1 MTIPLKPEDKA
12 RFRRLR
18 SEQAIQLAMQNKWEE
33 AIAVNKQILDVFADD
48 VDAYNRLGKAL
59 MEVGRI
65 SEARAAY
72 SRAVAL
78 DPNNAIA
85 RRNLTRLQ
93 AIKDDEVAAVAVQPQ
108 VDANLFIEETGK
120 TGVTT
125 LINTAPHEEL
135 ATLTAGEPVLLRPE
149 GKSLLVYS
157 TRNDR
162 IGEVEPRLALRL
174 ISLMRGGN
182 QYAAAVTSLTDTS
195 VEIIIRETFQHP
207 TQVGKV
213 SFPTRG
219 GADGGFRPYIRE
231 SVLRYDADEED
242 EASEDADFATDWE
255 EEPDAAPVDE
265 VSLEFEEEI
274 ADKDDD
280 EYEDE

>member
-1 MTIPLKPEDKA
+1 MTAPIQPDEKA

-33 AIAVNKQILDVFADD
+33 AIAINQQILDVFAAD
-48 VDAYNRLGKAL
+48 VDAFNRLGKAF
-59 MEVGRI
+59 MEIGRI
-65 SEARAAY
+65 GEARTAY
-72 SRAVAL
+72 GKAVEV

-93 AIKDDEVAAVAVQPQ
+93 AMKDDAVGAAVQPQ

-125 LINTAPHEEL
+125 LVNTAPREQL
-135 ATLTAGEPVLLRPE
+135 AKLTAGEPVQLQVDGKNLRVLSARTE
-149 GKSLLVYS
+149 FL
-157 TRNDR
+157 
-162 IGEVEPRLALRL
+162 GEVEPRLALRL
-174 ISLMRGGN
+174 IGLTRGGN
-182 QYAAAVTSLTDTS
+182 QYAAAVTSLTDRS
-195 VEIIIRETFQHP
+195 IEIIIRETLQHP

-219 GADGGFRPYIRE
+219 GATAGERPYIRD
-231 SVLRYDADEED
+231 SLLRYEPEEED
-242 EASEDADFATDWE
+242 EAAEDADFGADWE
-255 EEPDAAPVDE
+255 EEPDTVNVDE
-265 VSLEFEEEI
+265 VSLEFEEGA

-280 EYEDE
+280 EYDNE

>member
-1 MTIPLKPEDKA
+1 MTAPLQPEDKA

-48 VDAYNRLGKAL
+48 VDAHNRLGKAL
-59 MEVGRI
+59 MEIGRI
-65 SEARAAY
+65 GEAREAY
-72 SRAVAL
+72 SKAVAI

-125 LINTAPHEEL
+125 LVNTAPHDVL
-135 ATLTAGEPVLLRPE
+135 ATLTAGEPVLLRIE
-149 GKSLLVYS
+149 GKSLQVFS
-157 TRNDR
+157 TRNEL

-174 ISLMRGGN
+174 IGLMRGGN
-182 QYAAAVTSLTDTS
+182 QYAAAVTSLTDKS
-195 VEIIIRETFQHP
+195 IEIIIRETFQHP

-219 GADGGFRPYIRE
+219 GADAGFRPYIRE
-231 SVLRYDADEED
+231 SVLRYDSEEED

-255 EEPDAAPVDE
+255 EEPDAVNVDE
-265 VSLEFEEEI
+265 VSLEFEEGV

-280 EYEDE
+280 EYDNE

>member
-1 MTIPLKPEDKA
+1 MTAPIQPEERA

-33 AIAVNKQILDVFADD
+33 AIAVNKQILDLFADD
-48 VDAYNRLGKAL
+48 VDAHNRLGKAL
-59 MEVGRI
+59 MEIGRI
-65 SEARAAY
+65 SEAREAY
-72 SRAVAL
+72 ARAVAI

-93 AIKDDEVAAVAVQPQ
+93 AIKDDAVTTVAVQPQ

-125 LINTAPHEEL
+125 LVNTAPHDEL
-135 ATLTAGEPVLLRPE
+135 AKLTAGEPVLLRID

-157 TRNDR
+157 TRNEL

-174 ISLMRGGN
+174 ISLMHGGN
-182 QYAAAVTSLTDTS
+182 QYAAAVTSLTDQS
-195 VEIIIRETFQHP
+195 IEVIIRETFQHP

-219 GADGGFRPYIRE
+219 GADSGFRPYIRE
-231 SVLRYDADEED
+231 SVLRYDTDDEE
-242 EASEDADFATDWE
+242 EPSEDADCAADWE
-255 EEPDAAPVDE
+255 EEPDASAGDE
-265 VSLEFEEEI
+265 VSLEFEEG

-280 EYEDE
+280 EYDNE

>member
-1 MTIPLKPEDKA
+1 MTAPIQPEERA

-48 VDAYNRLGKAL
+48 VDAHNRLGKAL
-59 MEVGRI
+59 MEIGRI
-65 SEARAAY
+65 SEAREAY
-72 SRAVAL
+72 ARAVAI

-93 AIKDDEVAAVAVQPQ
+93 AIKDDEVATVAVQPQ

-125 LINTAPHEEL
+125 LVNTAPHDEL
-135 ATLTAGEPVLLRPE
+135 AKLTAGEPVLLRVD

-157 TRNDR
+157 TRNEL

-182 QYAAAVTSLTDTS
+182 QYAAAVTSLTDQS
-195 VEIIIRETFQHP
+195 IEIIIRETFQHP

-231 SVLRYDADEED
+231 SVLRYDTEE
-242 EASEDADFATDWE
+242 EEPSEDADFAADWE
-255 EEPDAAPVDE
+255 EEPEAGAVDE
-265 VSLEFEEEI
+265 VSLEFEEGI

-280 EYEDE
+280 EYDNE